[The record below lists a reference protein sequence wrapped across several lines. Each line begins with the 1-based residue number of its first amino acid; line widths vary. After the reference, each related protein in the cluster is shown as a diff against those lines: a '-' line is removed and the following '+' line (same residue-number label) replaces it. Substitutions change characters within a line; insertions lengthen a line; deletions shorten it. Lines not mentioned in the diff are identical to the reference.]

1 MRGEVLFFFDL
12 EVVPREATLEEIE
25 ELGKGTAPSN
35 YRDPDKIA
43 RYESHKAEELYRAWA
58 FDPLNCEIVCC
69 SYAIGT
75 LETTKH
81 GEVLFDAG
89 MVRTLRIDQHDIIAD
104 LDRIA
109 EGLLRE
115 TQRRI
120 KVIAHNVK
128 GYDAPVLM
136 AAALRSGSTN
146 LVQLLRF
153 EKPWE
158 SNLWDTLEW
167 WRTHCSTGGRR
178 SSAKLDSIGRF
189 LGVGS
194 KMQGMDGSKVFDE
207 YRDGNLDLIV
217 EYCEEDVRLL
227 ARVYERLLIAI

>member
-81 GEVLFDAG
+81 GEVLFDGG

-109 EGLLRE
+109 EGLLSE

-136 AAALRSGSTN
+136 ANPCFTFRVNKLGSVVALRKAMGVKPMGHAGVVAYPLLDWRPAFVSQVGFDWKIFGSR
-146 LVQLLRF
+146 QQD
-153 EKPWE
+153 EGHGWKQ
-158 SNLWDTLEW
+158 
-167 WRTHCSTGGRR
+167 
-178 SSAKLDSIGRF
+178 
-189 LGVGS
+189 GV
-194 KMQGMDGSKVFDE
+194 
-207 YRDGNLDLIV
+207 R
-217 EYCEEDVRLL
+217 
-227 ARVYERLLIAI
+227 